1 MPDGLQRGEVGSDRL
16 IVGKLLGH
24 GRAPHEFKAGA
35 APSYFIRIET
45 ERGERTVWEAAL
57 ERALARSESKP
68 KIGEPIGVRENG
80 GERTARASAEAGAPR
95 RHFIVERREFF
106 DERLAAAKLLRD
118 VRIHP
123 REAVEA
129 FPDLVGAY
137 FVLASASAL
146 IRERSPSTETQARFV
161 ALVRESLARTVEIGE
176 PLPQVRLRDRELLE
190 RGAKDEPLVRSL

>member
-1 MPDGLQRGEVGSDRL
+1 MADGLRGGEASSDRL

-35 APSYFIRIET
+35 APSYFIRLDT
-45 ERGERTVWEAAL
+45 ERGERTLWGAAL

-80 GERTARASAEAGAPR
+80 GAQTSSARAEPGAPR

-106 DERLAAAKLLRD
+106 DERLAAATLLRD
-118 VRIHP
+118 ARVHP

-146 IRERSPSTETQARFV
+146 IRERSASAETQSRFL

-176 PLPQVRLRDRELLE
+176 PLPQVRLRDRELLDRGE
-190 RGAKDEPLVRSL
+190 RGEPLVRSR

>member
-1 MPDGLQRGEVGSDRL
+1 MADGQKRSGAGSDRL
-16 IVGKLLGH
+16 IVGKLLAH

-35 APSYFIRIET
+35 AASYFIRIET
-45 ERGERTVWEAAL
+45 ARGERTLWGAAL

-68 KIGEPIGVRENG
+68 RIGEQIGVRENG
-80 GERTARASAEAGAPR
+80 GDRSGRESAEANAPR

-106 DERLAAAKLLRD
+106 DERLAAARMLRD
-118 VRIHP
+118 ARIHP

-129 FPDLVGAY
+129 FPDLIGAY

-146 IRERSPSTETQARFV
+146 IRERSPSTETQARFT

-176 PLPQVRLRDRELLE
+176 PLPQVRLRDRELLD
-190 RGAKDEPLVRSL
+190 RGPKNEPLVRSR

>member
-1 MPDGLQRGEVGSDRL
+1 MADPGARADAASDRL
-16 IVGKLLGH
+16 IVGKLLSH

-35 APSYFIRIET
+35 PPSYYLRIET
-45 ERGERTVWEAAL
+45 QRGERTLWGVAL

-68 KIGEPIGVRENG
+68 KIGEQIGVRENG
-80 GERTARASAEAGAPR
+80 ADRAARASAQAGAPR
-95 RHFIVERREFF
+95 RHFIIERREFF

-118 VRIHP
+118 SSIHP

-146 IRERSPSTETQARFV
+146 IRERSASTDVQSRFI

-190 RGAKDEPLVRSL
+190 RGARDEPLVRSL